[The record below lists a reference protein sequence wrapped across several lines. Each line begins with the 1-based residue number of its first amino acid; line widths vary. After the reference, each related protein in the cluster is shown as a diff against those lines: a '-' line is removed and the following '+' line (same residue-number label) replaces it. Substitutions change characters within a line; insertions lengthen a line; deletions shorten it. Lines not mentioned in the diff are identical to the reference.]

1 MIWNSKLPVGANL
14 PVLRSV
20 REFQNYFVVDAQL
33 TQLSAFV
40 RPNILLQSSALLEKS
55 MVNLEKPYIF
65 AGRTLEMSKYRPII
79 QQGLN
84 IVMSI
89 AAIIPDHSRKSSHHK
104 VDTNVSTSVRAFY
117 NAVRLNI
124 LNNYPIW
131 PKYRALGMLLQVL
144 NFTLSG
150 AFTTRFNFTGLNYSP
165 LRTDLIAD
173 FSSNF

>member
-1 MIWNSKLPVGANL
+1 MRGLYGEVIVKVQSVERSEEIVSIKECLRTRSMIWNSKLPVGANL

-79 QQGLN
+79 QQGLD

-89 AAIIPDHSRKSSHHK
+89 AAIIPDHSMWRSGPAR
-104 VDTNVSTSVRAFY
+104 TQQTAR
-117 NAVRLNI
+117 
-124 LNNYPIW
+124 
-131 PKYRALGMLLQVL
+131 
-144 NFTLSG
+144 TL
-150 AFTTRFNFTGLNYSP
+150 
-165 LRTDLIAD
+165 
-173 FSSNF
+173 